1 MKAKTKTK
9 SKLIEATISAWA
21 SAYNCTFDTF
31 EMMLQRAGIKHKS
44 GELLSAQDV
53 FQAVSFRSE
62 KDEAIARAANAK
74 AEEQE
79 MENAVRRKELME
91 LSGIEKK
98 IWNDLL
104 APLRTELEQMPKSL
118 CSLCNPEEPEVAEK
132 VLHQWVEK
140 TKTNIQEKNK

>member
-1 MKAKTKTK
+1 MKPKRSSSEILA
-9 SKLIEATISAWA
+9 SIGAWSQA
-21 SAYNCTFDTF
+21 FGVQQAQFQV
-31 EMMLQRAGIKHKS
+31 MLRRAGIEFKAHHD
-44 GELLSAQDV
+44 LSAQDV
-53 FQAVSFRSE
+53 FKATTFRSE

-104 APLRTELEQMPKSL
+104 APLRTEMEQMPKSL